1 MLKILG
7 LGPGSLDYISYKAIS
22 ELKSANENKIKI
34 YLRTIKH
41 PIVSDINNMGINYD
55 GLDYFYEQEDNF
67 NDVYENIANYII
79 QESKKEDIIYVV
91 PGHPMVAEKSV
102 ELIIDK
108 ANYNNIDYEIIES
121 MSFVDAMYRL
131 SDFDPVNGFTLVD
144 ALSIEQSNIDI
155 YNHYI
160 ITQVYDR
167 FIASN
172 LKIFLMEYYKDDKNI
187 KIVKNA
193 GIKDM
198 EKVID
203 VKLYELDRVDEFDH
217 LTSIYIEAQ
226 AEKTYES
233 INDFIAVMKRLRG
246 KDGCP
251 WDQKQT
257 HQSLKTHLLEEA
269 YELYDAIEKEDIDE
283 MIEELGDLL
292 LHVVFHGLIASE
304 DGYFNIK
311 DIVKSISQKLIRRHP
326 HVFLDE
332 KFNEE
337 EYDKRWEEIKRK
349 EKKEETITEGIRR
362 IPNAFPGLMK
372 ARKIQEKAKIVGFD
386 WADIEDV
393 YKKVEEEYKEVV
405 DAHAKGDIQ
414 YIEEEVGDLLFAV
427 VNLSRFLKV
436 DPEEAINKT
445 SKKFIDRFEYVEKQ
459 ALKSNRQ
466 LNDCTLKEMDEFW
479 EEAKKEEKTKKN

>member
-7 LGPGSLDYISYKAIS
+7 LGPGSLDYISYKAIE
-22 ELKSANENKIKI
+22 ELKSANKNKIDI

-41 PIVSDINNMGINYD
+41 PIVSDIKNMGIKYS
-55 GLDYFYEQEDNF
+55 GLDYFYEQEENF
-67 NDVYENIANYII
+67 NDVYKNIAEFII
-79 QESKKEDIIYVV
+79 QEATNKDIIYVV

-102 ELIIDK
+102 ELIINLAK
-108 ANYNNIDYEIIES
+108 QKNIEYEIIES
-121 MSFVDAMYRL
+121 MSFLDAMYRL
-131 SDFDPVNGFTLVD
+131 SDFDPVDGFTLID
-144 ALSIEQSNIDI
+144 ALSIEESNIDI

-172 LKIFLMEYYKDDKNI
+172 LKIFLMEYYNDDKMI
-187 KIVKNA
+187 KIIKNA

-198 EKVID
+198 QRVID
-203 VKLYELDRVDEFDH
+203 IKLYELDRVDEFDH

-226 AEKTYES
+226 KEKTYEN
-233 INDFIAVMKRLRG
+233 INDFIEIMKRLRG

-269 YELYDAIEKEDIDE
+269 YELYDAIENEDIDE

-292 LHVVFHGLIASE
+292 LHVVFHSLIASQ

-311 DIVKSISQKLIRRHP
+311 DVVKSISQKLIRRHP

-332 KFNEE
+332 KFSEE

-349 EKKEETITEGIRR
+349 EKKEETITQGIRR

-386 WADIEDV
+386 WNDIADV

-405 DAHAKGDIQ
+405 DAHTKGDIQ

-427 VNLSRFLKV
+427 VNLARFLKV

-445 SKKFIDRFEYVEKQ
+445 SKKFIDRFEFVEQQ
-459 ALKSNRQ
+459 ALKSNKE
-466 LNDCTLKEMDEFW
+466 LKDCTLKEMDEFW
-479 EEAKKEEKTKKN
+479 EEAKKKEKH

>member
-7 LGPGSLDYISYKAIS
+7 LGPGSLDYISYKAIE
-22 ELKSANENKIKI
+22 ELKSANKNKIDI

-41 PIVSDINNMGINYD
+41 PIVSDIKNMGIKYS
-55 GLDYFYEQEDNF
+55 GLDYFYEQEENF
-67 NDVYENIANYII
+67 NDVYKNIAEFII
-79 QESKKEDIIYVV
+79 QEATNKDIIYVV

-102 ELIIDK
+102 ELIINLAK
-108 ANYNNIDYEIIES
+108 QKNIEYEIIES
-121 MSFVDAMYRL
+121 MSFLDAMYRL
-131 SDFDPVNGFTLVD
+131 SDFDPVDGFTLID
-144 ALSIEQSNIDI
+144 ALSIEESNIDI

-172 LKIFLMEYYKDDKNI
+172 LKIFLMEYYNDDKMI
-187 KIVKNA
+187 KIIKNA

-198 EKVID
+198 QRVID
-203 VKLYELDRVDEFDH
+203 IKLYELDRVDEFDH

-226 AEKTYES
+226 KEKTYEN
-233 INDFIAVMKRLRG
+233 INDFIEIMKRLRG

-269 YELYDAIEKEDIDE
+269 YELYDAIENEDIDE

-292 LHVVFHGLIASE
+292 LHVVFHSLIASQ

-311 DIVKSISQKLIRRHP
+311 DVVKSISQKLIRRHP

-332 KFNEE
+332 KFSEE

-349 EKKEETITEGIRR
+349 EKKEETITQGIRR

-386 WADIEDV
+386 WNDIADV

-405 DAHAKGDIQ
+405 DAHTKGDIQ
-414 YIEEEVGDLLFAV
+414 YIEEEVGDLLFSV
-427 VNLSRFLKV
+427 VNLARFLKV

-445 SKKFIDRFEYVEKQ
+445 SKKFIDRFEFVEQQ
-459 ALKSNRQ
+459 ALKSNKE
-466 LNDCTLKEMDEFW
+466 LKDCTLKEMDEFW
-479 EEAKKEEKTKKN
+479 EEAKKKEKH

>member
-7 LGPGSLDYISYKAIS
+7 LGPGSLDYISYKAIE
-22 ELKSANENKIKI
+22 ELKSANKNKIDI

-41 PIVSDINNMGINYD
+41 PIVSDIKNMGIKYS
-55 GLDYFYEQEDNF
+55 GLDYFYEQEENF
-67 NDVYENIANYII
+67 NDVYKNIAEFII
-79 QESKKEDIIYVV
+79 QEATNKDIIYVV

-102 ELIIDK
+102 ELIINLAK
-108 ANYNNIDYEIIES
+108 QKNIEYEIIES
-121 MSFVDAMYRL
+121 MSFLDAMYRL
-131 SDFDPVNGFTLVD
+131 SDFDPVDGFTLID
-144 ALSIEQSNIDI
+144 ALSIEESNIDI

-172 LKIFLMEYYKDDKNI
+172 LKIFLMEYYNDNKMI
-187 KIVKNA
+187 KIIKNA

-198 EKVID
+198 QRVID
-203 VKLYELDRVDEFDH
+203 IKLYELDRVDEFDH

-226 AEKTYES
+226 KEKTYEN
-233 INDFIAVMKRLRG
+233 INDFIEIMKRLRG

-269 YELYDAIEKEDIDE
+269 YELYDAIENEDIDE

-292 LHVVFHGLIASE
+292 LHVVFHSLIASQ

-311 DIVKSISQKLIRRHP
+311 DVVKSISQKLIRRHP

-332 KFNEE
+332 KFSEE

-349 EKKEETITEGIRR
+349 EKKEETITQGIRR

-386 WADIEDV
+386 WNDIADV

-405 DAHAKGDIQ
+405 DAHTKGDIQ

-427 VNLSRFLKV
+427 VNLARFLKV

-445 SKKFIDRFEYVEKQ
+445 SKKFIDRFEFVEQQ
-459 ALKSNRQ
+459 ALKSNKE
-466 LNDCTLKEMDEFW
+466 LKDCTLKEMDEFW
-479 EEAKKEEKTKKN
+479 EEAKKKEKH